1 VLTKEARSL
10 SSESSSAHIPGGG
23 KTDLDTSAQSP
34 ESIKL
39 RMPLDIV
46 LSLLRPDELE
56 KLQKYVASYLRKYGQ
71 L

>member
-1 VLTKEARSL
+1 MLTKEARSL
-10 SSESSSAHIPGGG
+10 SSKSSSAHIPEDG